1 MHECLI
7 VLILEWLAQSKKLK
21 QSSNHTIKQSNIKKD
36 EIHTTYLASGKCP

>member
-7 VLILEWLAQSKKLK
+7 VFILEWLAQSKILK
-21 QSSNHTIKQSNIKKD
+21 QSSNHTIKLKKD

>member
-21 QSSNHTIKQSNIKKD
+21 QSSNHTIK
-36 EIHTTYLASGKCP
+36 H